1 MFGDGRARGGG
12 DVDLLALLG
21 ALVERLA
28 VAPLAFSETVPM
40 ASAAE
45 PEAVGLP
52 GSMTLNFCI
61 SMVSNGIPA
70 MAFAPVC
77 MAGPAKP
84 LILFMMVTFSMGGV
98 SPRLRVLNTFA
109 DAAQI
114 AVEIRADHGGEPEA
128 SSSLEVMA
136 SIWALPATVPSP
148 RKAAR
153 TSEFERFTPTAAPT
167 AAWSPT
173 AKPEAVLYVWPRWK
187 ARR

>member
-1 MFGDGRARGGG
+1 MCSVTVAPAAAAMLIFWPCS
-12 DVDLLALLG
+12 ALWSSG
-21 ALVERLA
+21 WP

-61 SMVSNGIPA
+61 SMVSNGMPA

-98 SPRLRVLNTFA
+98 SPRLRVLNTS
-109 DAAQI
+109 
-114 AVEIRADHGGEPEA
+114 RMR
-128 SSSLEVMA
+128 L
-136 SIWALPATVPSP
+136 
-148 RKAAR
+148 K
-153 TSEFERFTPTAAPT
+153 
-167 AAWSPT
+167 
-173 AKPEAVLYVWPRWK
+173 
-187 ARR
+187 